1 MNADGL
7 IEKYLEGSISDKE
20 LAGLRSLLKK
30 DKAALR
36 LLLDELR
43 LSSEL
48 EEYFSPGGTV
58 DVIGLL
64 ANEMDDVLSDEDLGN
79 YAAAGDPEE
88 FLRNLLKKKE

>member
-7 IEKYLEGSISDKE
+7 IEKYLDGSISDKE
-20 LAGLRSLLKK
+20 LAELRSLLKK
-30 DKAALR
+30 DKAALK

-48 EEYFSPGGTV
+48 EEYFSPGGTL

-64 ANEMDDVLSDEDLGN
+64 AKDIAGELSDDDLGN

-88 FLRNLLKKKE
+88 FLRNLLKKKK

>member
-7 IEKYLEGSISDKE
+7 IEKYLEGSISNSE
-20 LAGLRSLLKK
+20 LAELRSLLKK
-30 DKAALR
+30 DKTALK

-64 ANEMDDVLSDEDLGN
+64 AKDIEGELSEDDLRN
-79 YAAAGDPEE
+79 YAAAGHPVEYIKS
-88 FLRNLLKKKE
+88 LLKKKD